1 MTSSSLF
8 TEMLFVSLINIVEE
22 TFEAIETG
30 CLVIALE
37 HQD

>member
-1 MTSSSLF
+1 MTSSSLYRDV
-8 TEMLFVSLINIVEE
+8 VSLVNVVEE

-30 CLVIALE
+30 CLLIALE